1 MSNGWDG
8 QGCYSENEKAG
19 NTAWVMFMIIVIVN
33 LLGIILV
40 SKYIT
45 QYKSLTT
52 ICFKQTTFPTLWH
65 MMVLTV

>member
-8 QGCYSENEKAG
+8 QGYYSENEKAG
-19 NTAWVMFMIIVIVN
+19 NTAWLMFTIIIIVN

-40 SKYIT
+40 SKYIA

-52 ICFKQTTFPTLWH
+52 ICFKQTAFPT
-65 MMVLTV
+65 